1 VELCPDQP
9 VDGSFCFFS
18 PCHSRHRHRSEALQ
32 FEGSISTQSRPRAA
46 IPTSQPGVLLGL
58 WLQLRSVE
66 QHQTNRTR
74 ASLSCAVVCCGVL
87 CCAVLCCAVRP
98 CQVTRIICCRIEFSS
113 HQNVLSLAGLRAAA
127 RPAQCTFVQ
136 TKRSGLDSDPSFKEP
151 AWSAGEPPPAHPA
164 PCSLLS
170 STPELLTRSNVLIK
184 TVQSKS
190 P

>member
-1 VELCPDQP
+1 MELCPDQP
-9 VDGSFCFFS
+9 VDGSVCFFS

-58 WLQLRSVE
+58 WLQFRSVE

-74 ASLSCAVVCCGVL
+74 ASLSCAVL
-87 CCAVLCCAVRP
+87 CCAVLCGRAK
-98 CQVTRIICCRIEFSS
+98 
-113 HQNVLSLAGLRAAA
+113 SLALSAAASDSLHIRMALSRWTAGRLHVRRSARSCRQREADWILIQASRSRPGLRANPLP
-127 RPAQCTFVQ
+127 RT
-136 TKRSGLDSDPSFKEP
+136 LL
-151 AWSAGEPPPAHPA
+151 PA

>member
-87 CCAVLCCAVRP
+87 CCAVLCCAAVPSHSHHLLPHRILFTSECALSRWTAGSCTSGAVHVRADKEK
-98 CQVTRIICCRIEFSS
+98 RIGF
-113 HQNVLSLAGLRAAA
+113 
-127 RPAQCTFVQ
+127 
-136 TKRSGLDSDPSFKEP
+136 
-151 AWSAGEPPPAHPA
+151 
-164 PCSLLS
+164 
-170 STPELLTRSNVLIK
+170 
-184 TVQSKS
+184 
-190 P
+190 